1 MTITVTANGNPLVV
15 IDTSNNITVSFEEVT
30 VTLTS

>member
-15 IDTSNNITVSFEEVT
+15 LDASNNIAISFEEVT

>member
-1 MTITVTANGNPLVV
+1 MTITVTANGNPLVE
-15 IDTSNNITVSFEEVT
+15 IDDANNITVSFEPVT